1 MVNERIKS
9 ARLAAGLTQ
18 TELGRRVNKSVSTV
32 SEWELGKRT
41 PDLEI
46 LPDLARALNVSVAYL
61 IGDTSSPTPTATW
74 TETEAEIYAYSMR
87 PNVFRFLLGC
97 ALLVETTDDDA
108 NVVISGPGIL
118 VDETPELV
126 NNVMEQTISFFMYIL
141 HLKSRGKEEPQD
153 DL

>member
-141 HLKSRGKEEPQD
+141 HLKSRGEEEPRD